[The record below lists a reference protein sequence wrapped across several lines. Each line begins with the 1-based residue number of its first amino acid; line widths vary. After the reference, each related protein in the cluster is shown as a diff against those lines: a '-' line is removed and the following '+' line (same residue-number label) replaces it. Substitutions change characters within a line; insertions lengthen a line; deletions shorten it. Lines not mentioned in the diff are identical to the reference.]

1 MSFHDRS
8 PEEIR
13 RDIERTRVELTNTVN
28 ELVNRLD
35 PRVVTK
41 NVANSAKEK
50 TLSAAETVKEKVI
63 DAKDIA
69 RAKAHDMV
77 DAVRDVA
84 QDVKSSV
91 ASFSDEDT
99 TNEGAVSSGKHAYD
113 TYPEERSGFSGFV
126 SGVVNDAREGE
137 PKALGIIAGAG
148 IAVLGVAVLTISR
161 WRMR

>member
-50 TLSAAETVKEKVI
+50 TLSVAETVKEKVI
-63 DAKDIA
+63 DAKDIV
-69 RAKAHDMV
+69 RAKSHDMV

-91 ASFSDEDT
+91 ASSFSDEDK

-161 WRMR
+161 

>member
-50 TLSAAETVKEKVI
+50 TLSVAETVKEKVI

-77 DAVRDVA
+77 DTVRDVA

-91 ASFSDEDT
+91 ASFSYEDT

-126 SGVVNDAREGE
+126 LGVVNDAREGE